1 MSSSSSSPTSPSQ
14 QRRSTTNV
22 NISNVS
28 IHNNDND
35 DDSNSNMSSP
45 PGSPMKA
52 PPTLSTTSIEAKDQ
66 DVTSFVTDMLSQ
78 MELDF
83 QQTGD
88 SIRSRMLQMGQKMD
102 NLEQSISDLMTD
114 AGLEGNRHGDDDAT
128 AVISTPNKSRAS
140 NKDTV

>member
-1 MSSSSSSPTSPSQ
+1 MSSSSSPTSPSQ

-22 NISNVS
+22 NISNGS
-28 IHNNDND
+28 IHNND
-35 DDSNSNMSSP
+35 DDSNNMSSP

-114 AGLEGNRHGDDDAT
+114 AGLEGNQHGDDDAT
-128 AVISTPNKSRAS
+128 AVISTPNNKSRAS